1 MVRQAKMRSIVL
13 PMHAPPL
20 MHSPTY
26 LLERTAV
33 DWCCKRLK
41 GWCHEKTGS
50 EAFKETTFRTVT
62 FSVCQSIGRSAR
74 FTQHTT
80 LPVSA
85 MASEQVRPRLL

>member
-13 PMHAPPL
+13 PKHAPPL

-41 GWCHEKTGS
+41 GWCHEKTRS
-50 EAFKETTFRTVT
+50 EALKKNYLESIT
-62 FSVCQSIGRSAR
+62 FSVLSHRQSMPR
-74 FTQHTT
+74 FDQYTI
-80 LPVSA
+80 LPMLA